1 MSYADW
7 LTWCAN
13 YEGTAFSGFTGN
25 QISADAYAEAVEAF
39 YNLDNYL
46 GPTTYTNGVYKLAM
60 HKFILNSNLC
70 SSPLNTLYEKYQV
83 EAGRSQGVLQT
94 ASSDRTSSTR
104 VIPNAVQDGDAD
116 MMLLW
121 ATPYG
126 QAVEAIFE
134 QIRPYVTVI

>member
-1 MSYADW
+1 MSYTDW

-13 YEGTAFSGFTGN
+13 YEGTAFAGFTGN

-39 YNLDNYL
+39 YSLNNYL

-70 SSPLNTLYEKYQV
+70 ASPLDTLYDKYQV
-83 EAGRSQGVLQT
+83 EAGRSQGVLQS